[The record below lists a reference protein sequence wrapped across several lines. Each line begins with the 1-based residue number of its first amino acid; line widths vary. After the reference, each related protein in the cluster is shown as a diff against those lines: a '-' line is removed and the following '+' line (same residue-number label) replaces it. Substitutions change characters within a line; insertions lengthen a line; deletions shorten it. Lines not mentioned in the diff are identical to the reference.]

1 MAFFDSG
8 ATFDMGLS
16 FDDPGGLVP
25 LTPNPRKTMA
35 KPKLELKKK
44 TDLQLLAYAKNHIA
58 KMTGNAN
65 FATPMPP
72 APELEA
78 IVDGF
83 EDWIASVTLKE
94 NDYRQTVVEK
104 DSSREEVVRMLTL
117 RSGYVEAASGGDEA
131 KILSSGFEVR
141 STATPVGALTAPGNL
156 IAKAGDNEGEIFLDW
171 DPLAGASIFEVDCK
185 LHTDAENFQ
194 RVKSVTDSQLLVTGL
209 TPGAMYAFRVR
220 GVGASGPGPWSDE
233 AVRRAP

>member
-1 MAFFDSG
+1 MAFYDSG

-16 FDDPGGLVP
+16 LDDPGGLVP
-25 LTPNPRKTMA
+25 STPKLRKTMA

-44 TDLQLLAYAKNHIA
+44 TDLQLAAYAKNHIA
-58 KMTGNAN
+58 KMAGNPN
-65 FATPMPP
+65 FATPMPSV
-72 APELEA
+72 ADLA
-78 IVDGF
+78 TVVSSFD
-83 EDWIASVTLKE
+83 DWMASVTLKE
-94 NDYRQTVVEK
+94 QDYRQTVVEK
-104 DSSREEVVRMLTL
+104 DVSRAELERVLTL

-141 STATPVGALTAPGNL
+141 AIASLVGALAAPGNL
-156 IAKAGDNEGEIFLDW
+156 IAKAGNNEGEIFLDW
-171 DPLAGASIFEVDCK
+171 DSPSGANIHEVDCR
-185 LHTDAENFQ
+185 LHTDTATWE

-220 GVGASGPGPWSDE
+220 SVGAAGPGTWSDE